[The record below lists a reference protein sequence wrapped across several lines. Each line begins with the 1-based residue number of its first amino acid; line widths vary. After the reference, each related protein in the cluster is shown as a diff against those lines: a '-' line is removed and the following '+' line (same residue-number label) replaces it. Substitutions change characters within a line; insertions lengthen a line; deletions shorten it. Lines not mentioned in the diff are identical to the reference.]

1 MTSDTTRITTT
12 KNEKSAFV
20 RTDIATFSLTFK
32 PGDPRGMVVAVV
44 CLTIVLA
51 VDIFAVPLHYEQW
64 QTKNWD
70 RTPGTVDDIY
80 IWEDCGGDDGCT
92 YGLNVDYSYEVDGIV
107 YDSDQISLVDW
118 EDSTDSGLW
127 WKEDFERDHP
137 RFSTIDVYVDPNNP
151 GRSVLITGFSIGSG
165 AITNIA
171 ILSCCN
177 FFLLFLGLGSAGNA
191 NARIRTKLEKIGF
204 GFPQADWLEHSEE
217 PEEQPEG
224 YSGGH
229 ADESSETTEEP
240 SGEVGWW
247 EDDDGA
253 ERGI

>member
-1 MTSDTTRITTT
+1 MAGLTTT
-12 KNEKSAFV
+12 KNEKSAV
-20 RTDIATFSLTFK
+20 GGTAMATFSLTFK
-32 PGDPRGMVVAVV
+32 PGDPRGLLVAAV
-44 CLTIVLA
+44 CLTIVLV

-80 IWEDCGGDDGCT
+80 IWEDCGGEDGCT
-92 YGLNVDYSYEVDGIV
+92 YGLQVDYSYEVGGIL
-107 YDSDQISLVDW
+107 YESDQISLVDW
-118 EDSTDSGLW
+118 EDSTDSNLG

-165 AITNIA
+165 AITNIV

-191 NARIRTKLEKIGF
+191 NARIRTRLEKIGF
-204 GFPQADWLEHSEE
+204 GFPQADWLEDSEE
-217 PEEQPEG
+217 PEDPPQEYPREQTD
-224 YSGGH
+224 GG
-229 ADESSETTEEP
+229 SETSEESP
-240 SGEVGWW
+240 EEVGWW
-247 EDDDGA
+247 EEDDGA

>member
-1 MTSDTTRITTT
+1 MTGIVLLAIE
-12 KNEKSAFV
+12 KNEKLVFGP
-20 RTDIATFSLTFK
+20 TPMGTFSLTFK

-51 VDIFAVPLHYEQW
+51 VDIFTIPLHYEQW

-92 YGLNVDYSYEVDGIV
+92 YGLQVEYSYEVDGV
-107 YDSDQISLVDW
+107 RHESDQISLVDW
-118 EDSTDSGLW
+118 EDSTDSSLG

-137 RFSTIDVYVDPNNP
+137 RFSAIDVYVDPKNSE
-151 GRSVLITGFSIGSG
+151 RSVLITGFSVGSG

-177 FFLLFLGLGSAGNA
+177 FFLLFIGLGSAGNA
-191 NARIRTKLEKIGF
+191 NPRIRTKLERIGF

-217 PEEQPEG
+217 PE
-224 YSGGH
+224 
-229 ADESSETTEEP
+229 DESEEYSVGQSEENSETSDESPE
-240 SGEVGWW
+240 EVGWW